1 MGFRS
6 LAPTDG
12 EGATPVRRPG
22 AVIVT
27 HDGLG
32 LAVAECD
39 EVGGHRGFPFDR
51 GGVSIRHTEP
61 CGGALL
67 IIHFWSLRSATKQE
81 SKRALRPGT
90 PPMLRRPH
98 KCHGVGDL
106 APRWSASRPAAAPL
120 GEPQRPRVT
129 VRRLTPR
136 PRFRAR
142 HGRRWRG
149 RAIGPNSSK
158 SEPRTKPDRGRDDPH
173 AQAGRLS
180 MARCP
185 LPAPAGKFSLG
196 VINFLFN
203 GAETERLRR

>member
-1 MGFRS
+1 VLVGGSDLDLDDVSVARTTIPQAGGMGFRS

-32 LAVAECD
+32 FAVAECD
-39 EVGGHRGFPFDR
+39 EVGGHSGIPFNR

-67 IIHFWSLRSATKQE
+67 IIHFWSLRSATKQD
-81 SKRALRPGT
+81 RNGLLRPGT

-106 APRWSASRPAAAPL
+106 A
-120 GEPQRPRVT
+120 
-129 VRRLTPR
+129 
-136 PRFRAR
+136 
-142 HGRRWRG
+142 
-149 RAIGPNSSK
+149 
-158 SEPRTKPDRGRDDPH
+158 
-173 AQAGRLS
+173 
-180 MARCP
+180 
-185 LPAPAGKFSLG
+185 
-196 VINFLFN
+196 
-203 GAETERLRR
+203 

>member
-6 LAPTDG
+6 LAPT
-12 EGATPVRRPG
+12 ERESATPVRRPG

-27 HDGLG
+27 HHGLG

-67 IIHFWSLRSATKQE
+67 IFHFWSLRSATKQG

-90 PPMLRRPH
+90 PPMLGRPH

-106 APRWSASRPAAAPL
+106 APRRAASRPAHPGGVATPVGSSQAGL
-120 GEPQRPRVT
+120 GPDRVGISGRRQRVRPRTQPTMSMIQKVSMGVSKRAAT
-129 VRRLTPR
+129 TSQYCASESFSIDAPREGYVDQTPM
-136 PRFRAR
+136 
-142 HGRRWRG
+142 
-149 RAIGPNSSK
+149 K
-158 SEPRTKPDRGRDDPH
+158 K
-173 AQAGRLS
+173 
-180 MARCP
+180 
-185 LPAPAGKFSLG
+185 
-196 VINFLFN
+196 
-203 GAETERLRR
+203 